1 MDAIPAWIRHAPI
14 LIVAASV
21 ATLGAALVSQY
32 FFGLLPCV
40 LCLWQR
46 WPYVAT
52 IVLGALAMPLW
63 PRGALGPWLVALAG
77 LAFLIGGGIAVFHVG
92 VEQHWW
98 QGTAECGGAPS
109 ARTVEE
115 LRAQLI
121 GRPVVRCDEAQFRF
135 LGVSMA
141 GWNVLAS
148 AAFAAFSLAATKSRL
163 AMRAAR

>member
-1 MDAIPAWIRHAPI
+1 MNAWIRHAPA
-14 LIVAASV
+14 LIVAASA

-32 FFGLLPCV
+32 FFGLLPCI

-52 IVLGALAMPLW
+52 IALGALAMPLW
-63 PRGALGPWLVALAG
+63 RRGGDVGPWLMALAG
-77 LAFLIGGGIAVFHVG
+77 FAFLIGGGIAVFHVG

-98 QGTAECGGAPS
+98 QGTAECGGAPA
-109 ARTVEE
+109 ARTLEE

-135 LGVSMA
+135 LGLSMA

-148 AAFAAFSLAATKSRL
+148 SAFAAFSLAAAKRRL
-163 AMRAAR
+163 AAPAAP